1 MELKTVKDIKEYIDN
16 IAIEY
21 GNSTSAEIVVEQLVS
36 DLCAQDNHF
45 FYSHARKMTKNF
57 ILYADELRLAA
68 KTCNERGRWVKK
80 YLDGEMYTD
89 QNTPSDYDKVQSK
102 NASAIINSTA
112 AVLGMDLVC
121 DNDRTD

>member
-16 IAIEY
+16 IVTEY
-21 GNSTSAEIVVEQLVS
+21 GNNISAEMVVEQLVS
-36 DLCAQDNHF
+36 DMCAQNNHF
-45 FYSHARKMTKNF
+45 FYDHTRKMTKNF

-68 KTCNERGRWVKK
+68 ITCNERGRWIKK

-89 QNTPSDYDKVQSK
+89 QDEPTEYDKVQSK
-102 NASAIINSTA
+102 NASTIINSTA

-121 DNDRTD
+121 DNDRID